1 MAEFINLKHINIVVK
16 AIKHMSIKV
25 IKHIKFK
32 VIHIK
37 QKVIELLFKEVNRL
51 MNMFKQVIIHILLKV
66 KYIII
71 EHIKLKVVNIK
82 LVILRHNTI
91 RECIMLQVGN
101 IKLLVRNIKLL
112 VRNIKLFIA
121 CIMELIRHKKVVP
134 FLIIHI
140 MYIGRLVKHKFRV
153 THRLFMVTHN
163 LYSLFS
169 MDLFMLVTHMLV
181 GSLCFKAINSLY
193 N

>member
-101 IKLLVRNIKLL
+101 IKLLVRNIKL
-112 VRNIKLFIA
+112 FIA

>member
-1 MAEFINLKHINIVVK
+1 
-16 AIKHMSIKV
+16 
-25 IKHIKFK
+25 
-32 VIHIK
+32 
-37 QKVIELLFKEVNRL
+37 
-51 MNMFKQVIIHILLKV
+51 
-66 KYIII
+66 
-71 EHIKLKVVNIK
+71 
-82 LVILRHNTI
+82 
-91 RECIMLQVGN
+91 
-101 IKLLVRNIKLL
+101 
-112 VRNIKLFIA
+112 
-121 CIMELIRHKKVVP
+121 MELIRHKKVVP

-153 THRLFMVTHN
+153 IHRLFMVRHN